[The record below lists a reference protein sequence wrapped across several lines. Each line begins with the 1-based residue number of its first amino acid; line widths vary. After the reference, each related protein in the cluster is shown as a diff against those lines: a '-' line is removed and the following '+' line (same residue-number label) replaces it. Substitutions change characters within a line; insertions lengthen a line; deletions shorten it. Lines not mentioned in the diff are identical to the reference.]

1 MILAHKIE
9 MHCNN
14 KQRTY
19 FAKACGT
26 ARFAYNWALAQWSQQ
41 YEAHKADTTRP
52 KPNQGALR
60 KQLNAIKRE
69 QFPWMLEVTKNAPQ
83 MAIIQLGEAFKRFF
97 NGQAKYPRFKKK
109 GINDS
114 FTLTND
120 QFKLDDSLSRIKI
133 PSLGWVYLREPLRF
147 QGKILSATVSR
158 QADRWMVSISV
169 DTENLYHLPPAKNQ
183 GVVGVDLGVKAL
195 ATLSTG
201 EVITGSKPLRTL
213 LSRLKRLSRSLSR
226 KPKGSEN
233 RKKAQMRLAKLHRRI
248 ANIRKDTLH
257 KLTSSLTQRF
267 HTIGIEDLNVRGMMA
282 NGKLAKSIADM
293 GFYEF
298 KRQLDYKAQMRGNA
312 IVIADRWFPS
322 SKTCSVCGTIKQ
334 DLTLKER
341 VFKCECGHQQDRDLN
356 AAVNLAKY
364 AVSYTV

>member
-1 MILAHKIE
+1 
-9 MHCNN
+9 
-14 KQRTY
+14 
-19 FAKACGT
+19 
-26 ARFAYNWALAQWSQQ
+26 
-41 YEAHKADTTRP
+41 
-52 KPNQGALR
+52 
-60 KQLNAIKRE
+60 
-69 QFPWMLEVTKNAPQ
+69 
-83 MAIIQLGEAFKRFF
+83 
-97 NGQAKYPRFKKK
+97 
-109 GINDS
+109 
-114 FTLTND
+114 
-120 QFKLDDSLSRIKI
+120 
-133 PSLGWVYLREPLRF
+133 
-147 QGKILSATVSR
+147 
-158 QADRWMVSISV
+158 
-169 DTENLYHLPPAKNQ
+169 
-183 GVVGVDLGVKAL
+183 
-195 ATLSTG
+195 
-201 EVITGSKPLRTL
+201 
-213 LSRLKRLSRSLSR
+213 
-226 KPKGSEN
+226 
-233 RKKAQMRLAKLHRRI
+233 MRLAKLHRRI